1 MDERINVCKD
11 IMKLSPCNLI
21 ESVRG
26 NLLIKSTNFADRRK
40 LNRSCVLLTFP
51 EEG

>member
-26 NLLIKSTNFADRRK
+26 NLLIKAQTLQTDGN
-40 LNRSCVLLTFP
+40 
-51 EEG
+51 